1 MSALV
6 TCSTISSVTLHKAR
20 LPSLDPDTRNWSSSQ
35 VWSKIQ
41 SLCAFSPTQMG
52 SRVGNL
58 DKEMSEPP

>member
-20 LPSLDPDTRNWSSSQ
+20 LPSREPETKNWSSSQ

-41 SLCAFSPTQMG
+41 SLCAFSPTQIG
-52 SRVGNL
+52 SRVGSL
-58 DKEMSEPP
+58 KREHR